1 MRSFES
7 SLGIECGK
15 CFVQVEFVGA
25 VGGDVTGSRH
35 IVHMEK
41 SKILLDCGLFQGR
54 RSEANERNRELGFRA
69 RDIDQMVLSH
79 AHIDHS
85 GALPRLYRQGFRG
98 SIYCTPATR
107 DLCAAMLEDSAEIQA
122 QDAEYINRKIARTG
136 AKMEPVEPLY
146 DQKDVI
152 GTLELMVTVPY
163 HRPIRISEEV
173 TLTYYDAGHV
183 LGSAIVAL
191 DADVVGTERRLLF
204 SGDLGRR
211 NMPLL
216 RDPEVP
222 PGAACLLLESTY
234 GDRIHDPIER
244 MEDEL
249 CEAICRTVARGGKV
263 IVPSFALERAQEVVY
278 SLKHLADRGR
288 LPNVPVYVDSPLTV
302 KLTDVFRLHPE
313 CYDDETRAI
322 LNSGDSPFDFDQLRY
337 VSSVEDSKAIDRSD
351 EPAVIISASGM
362 CEFGRVVHHL
372 VATLENRKNTV
383 LIVGYQAQHTLG
395 RRLVEQRPRVRIF
408 GVERER
414 HAEVVVLDGFSAHAG
429 QDDLLEFAEA
439 VRASGPLR
447 QVSLVHGE
455 AEPRATLKAMLEAR
469 GFPSVSA
476 PRRGDRIQI

>member
-1 MRSFES
+1 MR
-7 SLGIECGK
+7 
-15 CFVQVEFVGA
+15 VEFVGA

-35 IVHMEK
+35 IVHTEK
-41 SKILLDCGLFQGR
+41 ARLLLDCGLFQGR
-54 RSEANERNRELGFRA
+54 RAETIERNQNLGFRA
-69 RDIDQMVLSH
+69 SDIDVMVLSH

-98 SIYCTPATR
+98 PIYCTPATR

-122 QDAEYINRKIARTG
+122 QDAEYINRKIARNG
-136 AKMEPVEPLY
+136 SNMLPVEPLY
-146 DQKDVI
+146 DQKDVV
-152 GTLELMVTVPY
+152 GTLGLMVNVPY
-163 HRPIRISEEV
+163 HRPVKIAEGV

-183 LGSAIVAL
+183 LGSALVAL
-191 DADVVGTERRLLF
+191 DIDVVGDQRRLLF

-222 PGAACLLLESTY
+222 PGTSCLLLESTY

-249 CEAICRTVARGGKV
+249 CDVITRTVERGGKV

-278 SLKHLADRGR
+278 GLKQLAEQGR
-288 LPNVPVYVDSPLTV
+288 LPDVPVYVDSPLTV
-302 KLTDVFRLHPE
+302 KLTDVFRIHPE
-313 CYDDETRAI
+313 CYDEETRKI
-322 LNSGDSPFDFDQLRY
+322 LMSGDSPFDFDQLRY
-337 VSSVEDSKAIDRSD
+337 VSAVEDSKAIDRNE

-372 VATLENRKNTV
+372 VAALENRKNTV

-395 RRLVEQRPRVRIF
+395 RRLVELRPRVRIF

-414 HAEVVVLDGFSAHAG
+414 QAEVAVLDGFSAHAG
-429 QDDLLEFAEA
+429 QDDLIEFAEA
-439 VRASGPLR
+439 VRESGPLR
-447 QVSLVHGE
+447 HVALVHGE
-455 AEPRATLKAMLEAR
+455 SEARETLKALLEER
-469 GFPSVSA
+469 GFPSVST
-476 PRRGDRIQI
+476 PSRGEHLEI

>member
-1 MRSFES
+1 MS
-7 SLGIECGK
+7 SSGIECGK
-15 CFVQVEFVGA
+15 FFVQVEFIGA

-35 IVHMEK
+35 IVQTEK
-41 SKILLDCGLFQGR
+41 SRILLDCGLFQGR
-54 RSEANERNRELGFRA
+54 RAEANERNRDLGFRA
-69 RDIDQMVLSH
+69 KDIDQMVLSH

-98 SIYCTPATR
+98 PIYCTPATR

-146 DQKDVI
+146 DQKDVV
-152 GTLELMVTVPY
+152 GTLDLMVTLPY
-163 HRPIRISEEV
+163 HRPIRIAEEV
-173 TLTYYDAGHV
+173 ALTYYDAGHV

-191 DADVVGTERRLLF
+191 DADVIGTERRLLF

-211 NMPLL
+211 NMPIL

-222 PGAACLLLESTY
+222 PGASCLLLESTY

-249 CEAICRTVARGGKV
+249 CDAICRTVARGGKV
-263 IVPSFALERAQEVVY
+263 VVPSFALERAQEVVY
-278 SLKHLADRGR
+278 SLKHLADQGR
-288 LPNVPVYVDSPLTV
+288 LPKVPVYVDSPLTV

-337 VSSVEDSKAIDRSD
+337 VSAVEDSKAIDRSD

-439 VRASGPLR
+439 VRESGPLR
-447 QVSLVHGE
+447 QVALVHGE
-455 AEPRATLKAMLEAR
+455 AEPRATLQAMLEER
-469 GFPSVSA
+469 GFPSVLT
-476 PRRGDRIQI
+476 PRRGDRLQV

>member
-1 MRSFES
+1 M
-7 SLGIECGK
+7 
-15 CFVQVEFVGA
+15 QVEFVGA

-35 IVHMEK
+35 IVQTEK
-41 SKILLDCGLFQGR
+41 SRILLDCGLFQGR
-54 RSEANERNRELGFRA
+54 RAEANERNRDLGFRA
-69 RDIDQMVLSH
+69 RDIDQVVLSH

-98 SIYCTPATR
+98 PIYCTPATR

-122 QDAEYINRKIARTG
+122 QDAEYINRKITRTG

-146 DQKDVI
+146 DQKDVV
-152 GTLELMVTVPY
+152 GTLDLMVTVPY
-163 HRPIRISEEV
+163 HRPIRIAEEV
-173 TLTYYDAGHV
+173 ALTYYDAGHV

-191 DADVVGTERRLLF
+191 DAEVIGTERRLLF

-211 NMPLL
+211 NMPIL

-222 PGAACLLLESTY
+222 PGASCLLLESTY

-249 CEAICRTVARGGKV
+249 CDAICRTVARGGKV
-263 IVPSFALERAQEVVY
+263 VVPSFALERAQEVVY
-278 SLKHLADRGR
+278 SLKHLADDGR

-337 VSSVEDSKAIDRSD
+337 VSAVEDSKAIDRSD

-439 VRASGPLR
+439 VRDAGPLR
-447 QVSLVHGE
+447 QIALVHGE
-455 AEPRATLKAMLEAR
+455 DGPRETLKGLLDER
-469 GFPSVSA
+469 GFPSVST
-476 PRRGDRIQI
+476 PRRGDRLEI

>member
-1 MRSFES
+1 VS
-7 SLGIECGK
+7 SSGIECGK
-15 CFVQVEFVGA
+15 FFVQVEFIGA

-35 IVHMEK
+35 IVQTEK
-41 SKILLDCGLFQGR
+41 SRILLDCGLFQGR
-54 RSEANERNRELGFRA
+54 RAEANERNRDLGFRA
-69 RDIDQMVLSH
+69 KDIDQMVLSH

-98 SIYCTPATR
+98 PIYCTPATR

-146 DQKDVI
+146 DQKDVV
-152 GTLELMVTVPY
+152 GTLDLMVTLPY
-163 HRPIRISEEV
+163 HRPIRIAEEV
-173 TLTYYDAGHV
+173 ALTYYDAGHV

-191 DADVVGTERRLLF
+191 DADVIGTERRLLF

-211 NMPLL
+211 NMPIL

-222 PGAACLLLESTY
+222 PGASCLLLESTY

-249 CEAICRTVARGGKV
+249 CDAICRTVARGGKV
-263 IVPSFALERAQEVVY
+263 VVPSFALERAQEVVY
-278 SLKHLADRGR
+278 SLKHLADQGR
-288 LPNVPVYVDSPLTV
+288 LPKVPVYVDSPLTV

-337 VSSVEDSKAIDRSD
+337 VSAVEDSKAIDRSD

-439 VRASGPLR
+439 VRESGPLR
-447 QVSLVHGE
+447 QVALVHGE
-455 AEPRATLKAMLEAR
+455 AEPRATLQAMLEER
-469 GFPSVSA
+469 GFPSVLT
-476 PRRGDRIQI
+476 PRRGDRLQV